1 MQNRNKSERYLKSSL
16 DIVFL
21 VLSFLSA
28 VYLAKRHIGME
39 AGFFSLE
46 KGEIFLLLFLCL
58 VWYLAAKSFGLY
70 DEFRSRSFSFEFI
83 AIVKSILIQI
93 ILLVAILFI
102 IKTRILSRFF
112 IVVFFILFA
121 VLVISWKI
129 CLRMI
134 LAWLQKK
141 GRNLIHI
148 LIVGGGEVGLRFYD
162 TITANPHLGYRVK
175 GFVDEQPPP
184 DLGNLYLGKI
194 DQLEQIFNHEKIDE
208 VIIVLPNS
216 AKAQIDRVIAVCE
229 NSPTRVRIIPDY
241 FEFMSPHFG
250 ISRFGSFPLISLRA
264 NPLEQ
269 LHWRFLKRSC
279 DLIFTLLLFIFFF
292 SWLWPLLALLIKI
305 TSPGP
310 VFFKQERWG
319 VQNRPIV
326 CYKFRSMV
334 RESRDIDE
342 NGRYQQ
348 AKRNDWRVT
357 KVGHFLRRSNL
368 DELAQFINVLKG
380 EMSVI
385 GPRPHPTPMNLE
397 IKDSIPN
404 YQLRHMIKPGIT
416 GWAQV
421 NGWRGET
428 NDPDLLRK
436 RVQFDI
442 WYIENWSIW
451 LDIRIVL
458 LSIWL
463 MLKGDPQA
471 Y

>member
-21 VLSFLSA
+21 ALSFLSA

-70 DEFRSRSFSFEFI
+70 DEFRSRTFSFEFI

-93 ILLVAILFI
+93 ILLVIILFI

-121 VLVISWKI
+121 VLIISWKI

-134 LAWLQKK
+134 LAWLRKK

-162 TITANPHLGYRVK
+162 TITANSHLGYLVK

-184 DLGNLYLGKI
+184 NLGNLYLGKI
-194 DQLEQIFNHEKIDE
+194 DQLEQIFNREKIDE
-208 VIIVLPNS
+208 VIIALPNS
-216 AKAQIDRVIAVCE
+216 VMAQIDRVIAVCE
-229 NSPTRVRIIPDY
+229 NSSTRVRIIPDY
-241 FEFMSPHFG
+241 FEFRSPRFG
-250 ISRFGSFPLISLRA
+250 ISRFGSFPFIPLRA

-279 DLIFTLLLFIFFF
+279 DLIFTLLLFIFVF

-334 RESRDIDE
+334 RESRDVDE

-357 KVGHFLRRSNL
+357 PLGRFLRRRNL

-421 NGWRGET
+421 NGLRGET
-428 NDPDLLRK
+428 SDPDLLRK
-436 RVQFDI
+436 RVKFDI
-442 WYIENWSIW
+442 WYIENWSIL

-458 LSIWL
+458 LSSWL
-463 MLKGDPQA
+463 MLKGDPRA